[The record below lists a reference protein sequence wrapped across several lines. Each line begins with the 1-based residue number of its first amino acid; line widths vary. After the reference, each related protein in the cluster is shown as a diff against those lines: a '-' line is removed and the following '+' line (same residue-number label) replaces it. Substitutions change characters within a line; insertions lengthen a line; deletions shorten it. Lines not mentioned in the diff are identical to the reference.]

1 MMALSRCVAAAV
13 FAAAAS
19 LGGVPAFAQHAAD
32 DSIRGVV
39 TGPNGPEPGVWV
51 IAETTH
57 LPTKYA
63 KVVVTDDEGRYA
75 IPQLPKAKYSVWSR
89 GYGLKDSDKTESMP
103 GQAVNIKAVAATP
116 KEDAEH
122 YPGMYWY
129 SLLRIPGKD
138 QFPGTGDKG
147 NGISGIS
154 RRKRRG
160 STP

>member
-75 IPQLPKAKYSVWSR
+75 HPASYRKRSTA
-89 GYGLKDSDKTESMP
+89 YGR
-103 GQAVNIKAVAATP
+103 AAT
-116 KEDAEH
+116 A
-122 YPGMYWY
+122 
-129 SLLRIPGKD
+129 
-138 QFPGTGDKG
+138 
-147 NGISGIS
+147 
-154 RRKRRG
+154 
-160 STP
+160 

>member
-51 IAETTH
+51 IAETTY

-63 KVVVTDDEGRYA
+63 KVVVTDDEGRM
-75 IPQLPKAKYSVWSR
+75 PSR
-89 GYGLKDSDKTESMP
+89 SSESEVQRVVARLRPEGLRQDRVCRARP
-103 GQAVNIKAVAATP
+103 
-116 KEDAEH
+116 
-122 YPGMYWY
+122 
-129 SLLRIPGKD
+129 
-138 QFPGTGDKG
+138 
-147 NGISGIS
+147 
-154 RRKRRG
+154 
-160 STP
+160 